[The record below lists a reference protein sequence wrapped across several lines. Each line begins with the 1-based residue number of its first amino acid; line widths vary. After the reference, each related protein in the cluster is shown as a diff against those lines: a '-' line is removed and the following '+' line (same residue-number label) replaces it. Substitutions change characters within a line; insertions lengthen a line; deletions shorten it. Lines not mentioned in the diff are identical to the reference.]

1 LSEVR
6 IMNKKVVAVVP
17 VRKGSQ
23 RVVSKNTRPFA
34 DTTLL
39 DLKLEVLKHVNG
51 IDRIIVNTD
60 CDISVSIAKNHGVEI
75 YEREGSYASSS
86 VTNDVHWRH
95 IAEVT
100 DADVL
105 LMAQTTSPMI
115 KVDTYERALHEY
127 IEGSGRYGSIN
138 SVSPEKLFLW
148 LDGRPINYDINKTP
162 KSQDLPDIVS
172 LNFAIT
178 IIEREAMYAKGN
190 VIADNPKFVALNKVE
205 SIDIDDL
212 LDFEFA
218 EFAYKKYG
226 LKWLLEK

>member
-1 LSEVR
+1 
-6 IMNKKVVAVVP
+6 MDKKIVAVVP

-23 RVVSKNTRPFA
+23 RVLSKNTRSFA

-39 DLKLEVLKHVNG
+39 DLKLEVLKHVKG
-51 IDRIIVNTD
+51 ISQIIVNTD
-60 CDISVSIAKNHGVEI
+60 CDIAMSIAKNHGVGI
-75 YEREGSYASSS
+75 YKREDFFASSA

-100 DADVL
+100 DTDVL
-105 LMAQTTSPMI
+105 MMAQTTSPM
-115 KVDTYERALHEY
+115 VRVSSYEQALNSY
-127 IEGSGRYGSIN
+127 IESNGQFGSIN
-138 SVSPEKLFLW
+138 SVSALKRFLW
-148 LDGRPINYDINKTP
+148 LDGKPINYDINRTP

-178 IIEREAMYAKGN
+178 IIAKHTMFTKRN
-190 VIADNPKFVALNKVE
+190 VIAENPKFVTLDNVE
-205 SIDIDDL
+205 SIDVDDQ

-226 LKWLLEK
+226 MSWLLSK